1 MAPIAC
7 DILIKNACVLSMDA
21 KRTIY
26 RPGAVA
32 ITGRN
37 ILMAGPERDILP
49 AVAPIRVIDA
59 GGAVVHPGFVEAHYH
74 TTMHLTRASITDDPK
89 RPAVGKSGADG
100 RAAKPIYAEWVDAM
114 TDEDEHASALLACL
128 EMARNGYTCFMDP
141 GTVLEPDTAATA
153 AEAVGIRGSLADPY
167 LSDSLGGTQLAALD
181 RAPPSL
187 ERSLK
192 LMGNELRRNKD
203 PNALIGGHVAVYGS
217 GSASDTLMLAAK
229 KCADDNSVIYTQHQ
243 SFLPQAVET
252 EDKRLGKHAL
262 VHFEEIG
269 VLGPNVSFVHMNIL
283 RDDEVNAIVRSGMS
297 VIWHPGNFFFYG
309 IGESARQRML
319 ELRARGTN
327 LGLGS
332 DLCKLWT
339 FGELPYIAYLAS
351 RTQGGYISPGSLLE
365 IATLGGARAMG
376 WQDRIGSLEPGK
388 RADLVIRRNDLPEA
402 CPGTDPVF
410 ETVLVARSKSVD
422 TVICDG
428 QIIVKGGHSTRL
440 DERVIYLSACASARR
455 LMAKTGLKG
464 DLDWPIVAGD
474 MDWEFIGG

>member
-1 MAPIAC
+1 MAPAVC

-21 KRTIY
+21 KRTIW

-32 ITGRN
+32 IAGRD
-37 ILMAGPERDILP
+37 ILMVGPERD
-49 AVAPIRVIDA
+49 VAPSVVPKQVIDA

-74 TTMHLTRASITDDPK
+74 TTMHLSRASISDDPK
-89 RPAVGKSGADG
+89 RPAVGSSGVG
-100 RAAKPIYAEWVDAM
+100 GKAAKPIYVEWANAM

-128 EMARNGYTCFMDP
+128 EMARNGYTCFMEP
-141 GTVLEPDTAATA
+141 GTVFEPDTAAKA
-153 AEAVGIRGSLADPY
+153 AETVGIRGSLADPY
-167 LSDSLGGTQLAALD
+167 LSDSLGGTQMAALD
-181 RAPPSL
+181 RSPPSL
-187 ERSLK
+187 ERCLK
-192 LMGNELRRNKD
+192 LMGRELRRNRE

-217 GSASDTLMLAAK
+217 GSASDELLRAAK
-229 KCADDNSVIYTQHQ
+229 ACADDNGVVFTQHQ

-252 EDKRLGKHAL
+252 DDKRLGKHAL

-283 RDDEVNAIVRSGMS
+283 RDDEMDAVVRSGMS
-297 VIWHPGNFFFYG
+297 VIWHPGNYLFYG
-309 IGESARQRML
+309 VGRATRQRML

-327 LGLGS
+327 LGFGS
-332 DLCKLWT
+332 DVCKLWS

-351 RTQGGYISPGSLLE
+351 RAQGDYISPGGVLE
-365 IATLGGARAMG
+365 IATVDGARAMG

-388 RADLVIRRNDLPEA
+388 RADLVIRRNDLPES

-440 DERVIYLSACASARR
+440 DEGTVYAAARASARR

-464 DLDWPIVAGD
+464 DLDWPVMGA
-474 MDWEFIGG
+474 